1 MCANLKCCDVY
12 TCVCVVSH
20 HQVNFPSV
28 KSLGKYDLWI
38 PNLEQ
43 HHYNCTD
50 ANHKGFRMGKEGS
63 SLPSSL
69 PFLTC
74 VLYSKRVTLHLLSI
88 VFTAD
93 FFGMVPLLFCYH
105 CLFLL
110 VYYLQLA
117 NGYDVSE
124 GVPGYSIPIYGLH
137 EGTICFVQHIRT
149 LS

>member
-1 MCANLKCCDVY
+1 MYKPVS
-12 TCVCVVSH
+12 VVSQ
-20 HQVNFPSV
+20 HQVNFDSV

-43 HHYNCTD
+43 HHYNCTN
-50 ANHKGFRMGKEGS
+50 ANHKGFPMGKKEVVCH
-63 SLPSSL
+63 P
-69 PFLTC
+69 PCFFFFVTC
-74 VLYSKRVTLHLLSI
+74 ALYSKRVALHLLSI
-88 VFTAD
+88 VFTAE
-93 FFGMVPLLFCYH
+93 FFGMVPLLFCYR

-117 NGYDVSE
+117 NGFEVSE
-124 GVPGYSIPIYGLH
+124 GVPGYSIPLYGLH